1 MTFNGVIKS
10 PENVHIQYGSAL
22 HKKRARCREGRYLIE
37 GFRLVDQA
45 LRQGIR
51 PAWAFYTEA
60 FAAEERGRALTET
73 LIAGQTQVW
82 CVSPGAMAA
91 LADTVTPQGIVAI
104 LDLPRPD
111 PVLVA
116 QASLLLVLDDLRDP
130 GNMGT
135 LLSTA
140 QATGVEA
147 VLLSPGCVDPFA
159 PKVVRA
165 GMGAHLALPIFPD
178 MAWPSLAELL
188 RGKHCILADPR
199 GALTPWEVDWVPP
212 TALIVGN
219 EAQGASLHAHALAQE
234 RVRLP
239 MRAEVESLNAAIA
252 GAVLLFEAWRQ
263 RHGAAL
269 GRTGGG

>member
-1 MTFNGVIKS
+1 MTFHGVIKS
-10 PENVHIQYGSAL
+10 PDNVHIQYGAAL
-22 HKKRARCREGRYLIE
+22 HKKRVRCRERRYLIE

-45 LRQGIR
+45 LRQGMR

-60 FAAEERGRALTET
+60 FIAEERGRALAEA
-73 LIAGQTQVW
+73 LIAGETRVW

-91 LADTVTPQGIVAI
+91 LADTITPQGIVAI
-104 LDLPRPD
+104 LDLPQPD
-111 PVLVA
+111 LSLAA
-116 QASLLLVLDDLRDP
+116 QASLLLILDDLRDP
-130 GNMGT
+130 GNLGT
-135 LLSTA
+135 LLRTA

-178 MAWPSLAELL
+178 MAWPSLAELT
-188 RGKHCILADPR
+188 RTKHCVLADPR
-199 GALTPWEVDWVPP
+199 GTCSPWELDWTPP
-212 TALIVGN
+212 TALIVGS
-219 EAQGASLHAHALAQE
+219 EAQGASPPAQALAQA

-239 MRAEVESLNAAIA
+239 MKAEVESLNAAIA

-263 RHGAAL
+263 RQGA
-269 GRTGGG
+269 GSEGKGNR

>member
-1 MTFNGVIKS
+1 MAFKGVIKS
-10 PENVHIQYGSAL
+10 PDNVHIQYGSAL
-22 HKKRARCREGRYLIE
+22 HTKRARCREGRYLIE

-73 LIAGQTQVW
+73 LVAGETQVW

-111 PVLVA
+111 LALVEK
-116 QASLLLVLDDLRDP
+116 ASLLLVLDDLRDP
-130 GNMGT
+130 GNLGT
-135 LLSTA
+135 LLRTA

-165 GMGAHLALPIFPD
+165 GMGAQLALPIFSDLDWPD
-178 MAWPSLAELL
+178 LAELT
-188 RGKHCILADPR
+188 REKHRILADPR
-199 GALTPWEVDWVPP
+199 GTLTPWEIDWTPP

-219 EAQGASLHAHALAQE
+219 EAQGASLYAQTLAQE
-234 RVRLP
+234 KVRLP

-263 RHGAAL
+263 RQGPGW
-269 GRTGGG
+269 GRTAGR